1 MSEDNVKFALDGYA
15 RFNAGERAA
24 ELWFFTPDAE
34 YHVAREDPDS
44 AIHRG
49 IDAVRQQ
56 FARWVESYPDL
67 TVEPLEA
74 KGNGDKVF
82 LWVRFSGHGEGSG
95 VPVDMKLA
103 HVITIRDGK
112 AARTVEY
119 FDRAEALEATR
130 LPVVQRR
137 RSSAHMSKLN
147 RSGCAVIA
155 RLHGPPYSSSVSP
168 SNAGTAATQTRRPT
182 P

>member
-1 MSEDNVKFALDGYA
+1 MSVDENVKFVLDGYA
-15 RFNAGERAA
+15 RFNAGERVPG
-24 ELWFFTPDAE
+24 LWFFTPDAE
-34 YHVAREDPDS
+34 YHAAREDPDH

-49 IDAVRQQ
+49 IDAVGQQ

-95 VPVDMKLA
+95 VPVDMELA
-103 HVITIRDGK
+103 HVVTIRDGK

-119 FDRAEALEATR
+119 FDRAEALEA
-130 LPVVQRR
+130 
-137 RSSAHMSKLN
+137 A
-147 RSGCAVIA
+147 G
-155 RLHGPPYSSSVSP
+155 LH
-168 SNAGTAATQTRRPT
+168 A
-182 P
+182 

>member
-1 MSEDNVKFALDGYA
+1 MSVDENVKFVLDGYA
-15 RFNAGERAA
+15 RFNAGERVPG
-24 ELWFFTPDAE
+24 LWFFTPDAE
-34 YHVAREDPDS
+34 YHAAREDPDH

-49 IDAVRQQ
+49 IDTVGQQ

-67 TVEPLEA
+67 TVEPLDA

-95 VPVDMKLA
+95 VPVDMELA

-119 FDRAEALEATR
+119 FDRAEALEA
-130 LPVVQRR
+130 
-137 RSSAHMSKLN
+137 
-147 RSGCAVIA
+147 
-155 RLHGPPYSSSVSP
+155 
-168 SNAGTAATQTRRPT
+168 AGLRE
-182 P
+182 